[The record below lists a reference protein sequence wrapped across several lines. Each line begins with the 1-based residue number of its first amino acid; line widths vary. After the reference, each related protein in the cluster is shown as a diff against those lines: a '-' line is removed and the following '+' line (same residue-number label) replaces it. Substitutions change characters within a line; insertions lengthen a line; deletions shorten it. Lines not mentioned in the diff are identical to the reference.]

1 MESDADY
8 LPLLR
13 PSRSHYHLSRNE
25 VMKGLANRFVHST
38 GYIYFYA
45 GMAIA
50 SLLTVF
56 ISLLQDCPGTLFY
69 SLELGINAL
78 LIAEVGI
85 RGYAFGKVSPILHWK
100 NRSADLSLVAILE
113 IDIQHRRFVLGSAM
127 CYHSDRPLLLSR
139 LLTLSKRRRATWT
152 WRGYWQFI

>member
-1 MESDADY
+1 MFGLGQVMERQCEY
-8 LPLLR
+8 LILSLHQTEHNTDLIAR

-69 SLELGINAL
+69 SLELAINAL

-85 RGYAFGKVSPILHWK
+85 RGYAFGKVS
-100 NRSADLSLVAILE
+100 
-113 IDIQHRRFVLGSAM
+113 
-127 CYHSDRPLLLSR
+127 LLLIIQMG
-139 LLTLSKRRRATWT
+139 L
-152 WRGYWQFI
+152 